1 MLLLVVRSIG
11 IGNEC
16 LDQHFAGLDHGW
28 SCCQNFNSKK
38 ELNKDAFGWRKRAE
52 STREREFTIY
62 KGVSDR
68 PLGWKARRAART
80 TATGQMGRDVLIRKW
95 DGAVRRS
102 IVWDDMRRVN

>member
-1 MLLLVVRSIG
+1 MSVSISISLALTMAG
-11 IGNEC
+11 PAAKTSTQRKNSTKTP
-16 LDQHFAGLDHGW
+16 LDG
-28 SCCQNFNSKK
+28 
-38 ELNKDAFGWRKRAE
+38 RKRAE